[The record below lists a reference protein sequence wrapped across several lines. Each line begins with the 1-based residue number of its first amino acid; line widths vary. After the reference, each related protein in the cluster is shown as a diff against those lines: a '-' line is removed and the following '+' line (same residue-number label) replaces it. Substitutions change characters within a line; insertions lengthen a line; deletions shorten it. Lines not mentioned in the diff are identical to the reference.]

1 LNPAASAAHVE
12 LDTPRLLLR
21 SIRESDEALYCDLF
35 CDAATMQHIGPPWT
49 RAEAA
54 RAFRRVLQATRS
66 TPLRALF
73 MTLIPKD
80 TQQPIGLCTLQNFDT
95 VRRQTELG
103 VMLLPC
109 RREEKFATAAL
120 IAVIG
125 HAFAALD
132 VDEVWVRFAVDHVA
146 CERLALSVGLVRH
159 PGISPLD
166 LGTNLWRWSAY
177 RGSWRPGAGVPAQTQ
192 GFLCA
197 APELSAD
204 ACARIGAGCRSPS
217 ASGETE

>member
-1 LNPAASAAHVE
+1 MNPAGSAASVE
-12 LDTPRLLLR
+12 LTTPRLLLR
-21 SIRESDEALYCDLF
+21 SIRESDQALYCDLF

-54 RAFRRVLQATRS
+54 RAFRRILEATRC
-66 TPLRALF
+66 TPPRALF

-80 TQQPIGLCTLQNFDT
+80 TEQPIGLCTLQNFDT

-103 VMLLPC
+103 VMLLPS
-109 RREEKFATAAL
+109 RREQKFATDAL

-159 PGISPLD
+159 TGVSPLD
-166 LGTNLWRWSAY
+166 LGTNLRRWSAY
-177 RGSWRPGAGVPAQTQ
+177 RASWRPAAGAR
-192 GFLCA
+192 
-197 APELSAD
+197 
-204 ACARIGAGCRSPS
+204 AR
-217 ASGETE
+217 T

>member
-1 LNPAASAAHVE
+1 LNPAGRAAQVE
-12 LDTPRLLLR
+12 LNTARLLLR

-35 CDAATMQHIGPPWT
+35 CDADTMRHIGPPWT

-54 RAFRRVLQATRS
+54 RAFRGVLEATRC
-66 TPLRALF
+66 TPPRALF

-80 TQQPIGLCTLQNFDT
+80 TRQPIGLCTLQNFDAA
-95 VRRQTELG
+95 RRQTELG
-103 VMLLPC
+103 VMLLPS
-109 RREEKFATAAL
+109 RREQMFATDAL

-125 HAFAALD
+125 HAFGALG

-159 PGISPLD
+159 AGISPLD

-177 RGSWRPGAGVPAQTQ
+177 RASWRPAAGGAVRRT
-192 GFLCA
+192 
-197 APELSAD
+197 
-204 ACARIGAGCRSPS
+204 
-217 ASGETE
+217 